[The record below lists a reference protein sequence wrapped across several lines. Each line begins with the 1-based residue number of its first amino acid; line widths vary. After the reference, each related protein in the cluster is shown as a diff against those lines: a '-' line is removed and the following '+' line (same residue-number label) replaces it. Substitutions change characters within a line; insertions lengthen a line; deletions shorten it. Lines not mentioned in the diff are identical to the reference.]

1 MSEETLLHLFCEC
14 EITRE
19 FWDNVCNWLSGE
31 INTAIQRSFDIYF
44 GFLLNQLI
52 LIEKKFIFQCKIAE
66 NMPTIGNFKFFI
78 KDTETVERHIA
89 LQNNRTDCHNKKGKS
104 VLQGLK

>member
-1 MSEETLLHLFCEC
+1 M
-14 EITRE
+14 
-19 FWDNVCNWLSGE
+19 VCNWLSGE

-44 GFLLNQLI
+44 GYDIATPNFLLNQLI

-66 NMPTIGNFKFFI
+66 NMPTIGNFKIFI
-78 KDTETVERHIA
+78 KDTETIERHIA